1 MDSPMAF
8 VSRKLLKRVMA
19 WAFVFALAVT
29 LLDGG
34 SKMPSKN
41 RRPNRL
47 AKETSPYLLQHAYNP
62 VDWFP
67 WGDEAFEKARRED
80 KPIFLSVGYSTCH
93 WCHVMERESFEDE
106 EIAAILNEHF
116 VSVKVDREER
126 PDVDEIYMRAILIFT
141 NGHGGWPMSVFLT
154 PDGKPFFGGTYFPPE
169 QFKRILLEIA
179 RLWRDE
185 RQRVLEVAEEVS
197 RAIAA
202 ELQLTMPTAQPFDE
216 TSAEAVLKSAE
227 NLLLRNLDKNH
238 GGFGGAPK
246 FPPHQ
251 ALEFLIRRYERTQ
264 RLPLWEAVELTL
276 RKMAQGGIYDQIGGG
291 FHRYSVD
298 EKWLVPHF
306 EKMLYDN
313 AQLAQVYSW
322 AYSLSG
328 DEFFRR
334 IAEETYAFVLRE
346 MTSPEG
352 AFYSALDAESL
363 PPSSRQSPVASRSK
377 EEGAFYLWRPEE
389 VKAILGEKDGDL
401 FCKVYGIS
409 DEPNFVNPHT
419 GYSGCIPNL
428 LKAPVE
434 NWAKALGVSPNEL
447 WAKLDESRM
456 KLLEARNKRPKP
468 HCDDKV
474 LTSWNALMVRSL
486 ALGYLYLGE
495 ESYRQAAE
503 RAAEFLWTKMRK
515 PDGTLWHS
523 YRNGIAR
530 VDGMLD
536 DYAYL
541 LVAFLDLHEAMNEG
555 KWLER
560 AREIADTMV
569 RLFWDEE
576 GGGFW
581 FTTEMRDLLTRSKP
595 ALDGAEP
602 SPNGMAALGLLRLA
616 KATGEERYA
625 QIAKRTLETFG
636 GFMVRLP
643 HGSTTLLSALN
654 EWQTT
659 GKETAKVVER
669 PIERIWVEP
678 EKLTLK
684 AGETRS
690 VKLHI
695 VIAEGW
701 HINSNEPQ
709 PNLQP
714 TQISIESHLVEID
727 RVEFP
732 PPKEVRLGFVN
743 EPLKVYDGTITFTI
757 WLRANSNAFG
767 SELLTL
773 RLRYQACDEKRCLM
787 PTERHFRITVNVTP

>member
-1 MDSPMAF
+1 MGSLMAF
-8 VSRKLLKRVMA
+8 VNRKLLKRVTA
-19 WAFVFALAVT
+19 WAFIFALATT
-29 LLDGG
+29 LLNGG
-34 SKMPSKN
+34 SKMSSGN

-47 AKETSPYLLQHAYNP
+47 ARETSPYLLQHAYNP

-116 VSVKVDREER
+116 VSIKVDREER
-126 PDVDEIYMRAILIFT
+126 PDVDEIYMRAVLIFT

-169 QFKRILLEIA
+169 QFKRILLEIV

-202 ELQLTMPTAQPFDE
+202 ELQLTVPTAQPFDE
-216 TSAEAVLKSAE
+216 TSAEAVLKAAE
-227 NLLLRNLDKNH
+227 NVLLKNLDKNH

-251 ALEFLIRRYERTQ
+251 ALEFLLRRYERTK

-276 RKMAQGGIYDQIGGG
+276 RKMAHGGIYDQIGGG

-313 AQLAQVYSW
+313 AQLAQVYAW
-322 AYSLSG
+322 AFHLSG
-328 DEFFRR
+328 DDFLRR
-334 IAEETYAFVLRE
+334 IAKETYAFVLRE

-352 AFYSALDAESL
+352 AFYSALDAESN

-409 DEPNFVNPHT
+409 NEPNFVNPHT

-434 NWAKALGVSPNEL
+434 NWAKALGISPDEL
-447 WAKLDESRM
+447 WAKLDECRA
-456 KLLEARNKRPKP
+456 KLLEARDKRPRP
-468 HCDDKV
+468 NCDDKV

-486 ALGYLYLGE
+486 ALGYRYLGE

-503 RAAEFLWTKMRK
+503 RAAEFLWAKMRK

-523 YRNGIAR
+523 YRNGIAK

-541 LVAFLDLHEAMNEG
+541 LVALLDLHETTNEG
-555 KWLER
+555 KWSER
-560 AREIADTMV
+560 AKELADTMV
-569 RLFWDEE
+569 SLFWDERN
-576 GGGFW
+576 GGFW
-581 FTTEMRDLLTRSKP
+581 FTTERKDLLTRSKP

-616 KATGEERYA
+616 NETGEERYA

-654 EWQTT
+654 EWQMTR
-659 GKETAKVVER
+659 KETTKVVER

-714 TQISIESHLVEID
+714 TQIGIESHLVEIE

-732 PPKEVRLGFVN
+732 PAKEVRLGFMD
-743 EPLKVYDGTITFTI
+743 EPIKVYDGTITVTI
-757 WLRANSNAFG
+757 WLRTKPNTYG
-767 SELLTL
+767 SETLTL
-773 RLRYQACDEKRCLM
+773 RLRYQACDESRCVM
-787 PTERHFRITVNVTP
+787 PSETDVHVSVSVIP

>member
-1 MDSPMAF
+1 MAF
-8 VSRKLLKRVMA
+8 VSRKLLKRVTA
-19 WAFVFALAVT
+19 WAFIFALATT
-29 LLDGG
+29 LLNGG
-34 SKMPSKN
+34 SKMSSGN

-47 AKETSPYLLQHAYNP
+47 ARETSPYLLQHAYNP

-116 VSVKVDREER
+116 VSIKVDREER
-126 PDVDEIYMRAILIFT
+126 PDVDEIYMRAVLIFT

-169 QFKRILLEIA
+169 QFKRILLEIV

-202 ELQLTMPTAQPFDE
+202 ELQLTVPTAQPFDE
-216 TSAEAVLKSAE
+216 TSAEAVLKAAE
-227 NLLLRNLDKNH
+227 NVLLKNLDKNH

-251 ALEFLIRRYERTQ
+251 ALEFLLRRYERTK

-276 RKMAQGGIYDQIGGG
+276 RKMAHGGIYDQIGGG

-313 AQLAQVYSW
+313 AQLAQVYAW
-322 AYSLSG
+322 AFHLSG
-328 DEFFRR
+328 DDFLRR
-334 IAEETYAFVLRE
+334 IAKETYAFVLRE

-363 PPSSRQSPVASRSK
+363 PPVPRPSSPVPSK

-409 DEPNFVNPHT
+409 NEPNFVNPHT

-434 NWAKALGVSPNEL
+434 NWAKALGISPDEL
-447 WAKLDESRM
+447 WAKLDECRA
-456 KLLEARNKRPKP
+456 KLLEARDKRPRP
-468 HCDDKV
+468 NCDDKV

-486 ALGYLYLGE
+486 ALGYRYLGE

-503 RAAEFLWTKMRK
+503 RAAEFLWAKMRK

-523 YRNGIAR
+523 YRNGIAK

-541 LVAFLDLHEAMNEG
+541 LVALLDLHETTNEG

-569 RLFWDEE
+569 SLFWDERN
-576 GGGFW
+576 GGFW
-581 FTTEMRDLLTRSKP
+581 FTTERKDLLTRSKP

-602 SPNGMAALGLLRLA
+602 SPNGMAALGLLKLA
-616 KATGEERYA
+616 KATEEERYA

-654 EWQTT
+654 EWQMTR
-659 GKETAKVVER
+659 KETTKVVER

-714 TQISIESHLVEID
+714 TQIGIESHLVEIE

-732 PPKEVRLGFVN
+732 PAKEVRLGFVD
-743 EPLKVYDGTITFTI
+743 EPLKVYDGMVTVTI
-757 WLRANSNAFG
+757 WLRAKSNTSG
-767 SELLTL
+767 SEILTL

-787 PTERHFRITVNVTP
+787 PTESDLRITVNVAP